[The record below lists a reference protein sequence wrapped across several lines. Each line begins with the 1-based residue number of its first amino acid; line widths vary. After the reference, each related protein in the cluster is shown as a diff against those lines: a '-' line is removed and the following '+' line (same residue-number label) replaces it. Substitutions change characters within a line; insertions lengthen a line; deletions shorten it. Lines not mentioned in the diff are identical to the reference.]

1 MVLGF
6 SVTISNLSK
15 FENETLQ
22 YVYSPFTIKHIHAL
36 ITTVN
41 IKHANTTSHLKRI
54 ACEIAAVFVI
64 TRCLHHR
71 AGL

>member
-54 ACEIAAVFVI
+54 A
-64 TRCLHHR
+64 
-71 AGL
+71 